1 MRIKSV
7 TNRIQRSHLCPT
19 VALLIFCW
27 ASVTTVAQA
36 EDSGL
41 QQPNKVGAAW
51 VYSTQGE
58 YNNVK
63 LDLVDAIE
71 SYGMV
76 VSYTAHAA
84 SMLERTS
91 GAVGA
96 MKKVYDFADILLFC
110 KANTTYDL
118 TLANPHNIVLCPYA
132 IAVYSLREDKD
143 TVYISFRKPNL
154 NIPEWAV
161 VHDMLEEIV
170 SEVID

>member
-1 MRIKSV
+1 MTIKPT
-7 TNRIQRSHLCPT
+7 TNRIQRGRCWLIA
-19 VALLIFCW
+19 ALLTLC
-27 ASVTTVAQA
+27 AANLTAAAHAQN
-36 EDSGL
+36 SGP
-41 QQPNKVGAAW
+41 QAPDKSGAAW

-96 MKKVYDFADILLFC
+96 MKQVYDFADILLFC

-118 TLANPHNIVLCPYA
+118 TLANPHNIVLCPYS
-132 IAVYSLREDKD
+132 ISVYSLREEPGK
-143 TVYISFRKPNL
+143 VYLSFRKPDL
-154 NIPEWAV
+154 YIPEWAV
-161 VHDMLEEIV
+161 IHQMLEDIV